1 MTIQETFLKKEQK
14 AQEQQQKQAQ
24 TYVRE
29 LGEKINNALL
39 DPKFIKKVTPLLEE
53 KGEVQFSDA
62 GCLCQGGFC
71 SHQKGFTDFCQ
82 EAIVFW
88 KKEGVIVRFGI
99 TSGLSVKQ
107 NPPYIEDYAP
117 KVKLYDNN

>member
-1 MTIQETFLKKEQK
+1 MTIQETFLKKEQQK
-14 AQEQQQKQAQ
+14 QEEKQKQAQ

-62 GCLCQGGFC
+62 GCLCQGGLC
-71 SHQKGFTDFCQ
+71 SHQKGFTNFCKD
-82 EAIVFW
+82 AIDFW
-88 KKEGVIVRFGI
+88 KKEGVTVCFGI
-99 TSGLSVKQ
+99 TSGLSVKRH
-107 NPPYIEDYAP
+107 YVEDYASR
-117 KVKLYDNN
+117 VKLYDNN